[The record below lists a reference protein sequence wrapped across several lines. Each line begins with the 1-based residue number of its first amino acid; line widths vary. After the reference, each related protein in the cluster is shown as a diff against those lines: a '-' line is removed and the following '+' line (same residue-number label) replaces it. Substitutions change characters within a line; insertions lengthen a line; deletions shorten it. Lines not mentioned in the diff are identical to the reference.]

1 MLLSISEVLA
11 SRHHHGNFISPVWQ
25 SLVTILL
32 VISHIY
38 CYFHSI
44 VFLLIL
50 QSREGRD
57 PRLTLHGYRESYM
70 TSVLAQGLYAIS
82 LSYSLSILAGR
93 SRLMLAQIAFVLL
106 ERACCWSYKRFF
118 LYIAVDHGDMS
129 WSHRPIFYN
138 LMDLVDSV
146 DHSMGHHST

>member
-1 MLLSISEVLA
+1 MTLVL
-11 SRHHHGNFISPVWQ
+11 
-25 SLVTILL
+25 T
-32 VISHIY
+32 
-38 CYFHSI
+38 
-44 VFLLIL
+44 
-50 QSREGRD
+50 
-57 PRLTLHGYRESYM
+57 
-70 TSVLAQGLYAIS
+70 QGLYAII

-118 LYIAVDHGDMS
+118 LYIAIDHGDMP
-129 WSHRPIFYN
+129 WSNRPILYN